1 MSMLHHLTLRAV
13 ALFAA
18 LSILAGCDK
27 KADEAQFKKGGM
39 PPVPV
44 HTGLAVKKDMP
55 LDLRTIGKVEAIANI
70 AILAQVGGELIG
82 MHFEEG
88 QEVKKGD
95 LLFTIQPR
103 LYNTRLAEAQAN
115 LARDKATATN
125 AQLALNR
132 QFELDRKGAGV
143 KEELDRAKA
152 ASEAA
157 EAAVKADEALVLIAQ
172 TQVGYTTVE
181 SPIDGRTGTV
191 RVRPGALIKPADD
204 QSMTTVVQL
213 APIYVSFSLPERHLA
228 AIRAAMPSR
237 KLGVTALDPSH
248 GRKLGDG
255 ELTFVENTVDISTG
269 TILLKG
275 TFPNADR
282 ALWPGA
288 FVDVVF
294 HLDTDRDAIVV
305 PSPAITLG
313 QNGSQVW
320 VVKADGSTD
329 LRIVKPG
336 RTLDQETIILEGVA
350 AGEKVVTNGQSR
362 LLPGGKV
369 IEKPANPPTEKTSAQ
384 ASTEDQP

>member
-1 MSMLHHLTLRAV
+1 MLRAAP
-13 ALFAA
+13 ALAF
-18 LSILAGCDK
+18 LSLLSGCDQK
-27 KADEAQFKKGGM
+27 PAEAQTKKGGM

-44 HTGLAVKKDMP
+44 QTGVAVKKDMP
-55 LDLRTIGKVEAIANI
+55 LDLPTIGKVEAIANI
-70 AILAQVGGELIG
+70 PILAQVGGELIG

-88 QEVKKGD
+88 QEVKKGA

-103 LYNTRLAEAQAN
+103 LYNTRLAEAEAN

-132 QFELDRKGAGV
+132 QIELDRKGAGV
-143 KEELDRAKA
+143 KEELDKAKA

-172 TQVGYTTVE
+172 TQVGYTTIE

-204 QSMTTVVQL
+204 QAMTSVVQL

-228 AIRAAMPSR
+228 AIRAALNTR
-237 KLGVTALDPSH
+237 KLAVSALDPAD

-269 TILLKG
+269 TILLKA
-275 TFPNADR
+275 TFLNTDR

-305 PSPAITLG
+305 PSPAVTLG
-313 QNGSQVW
+313 QKGSQVW
-320 VVKADGSTD
+320 VVKAGGDTD
-329 LRIVKPG
+329 LRAVKTG
-336 RTLDQETIILEGVA
+336 RTVAQETIILEGISE
-350 AGEKVVTNGQSR
+350 GEKVVINGQSR
-362 LLPGGKV
+362 LLPGAKAV
-369 IEKPANPPTEKTSAQ
+369 EKQNAPAGDKTGPKPTAQTS
-384 ASTEDQP
+384 TGGQP